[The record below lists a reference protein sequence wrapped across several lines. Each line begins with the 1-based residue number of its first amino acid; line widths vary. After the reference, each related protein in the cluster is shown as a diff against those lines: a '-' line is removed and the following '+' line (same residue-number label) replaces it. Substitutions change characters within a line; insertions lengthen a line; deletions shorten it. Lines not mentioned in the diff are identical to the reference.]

1 MPFVI
6 LPRLDF
12 YRESLIVVFND
23 EIKLSLFFAVEIVKV
38 LLGSNFVS
46 VNAEMRNRMSFVSS
60 GLAKMVLSFGFLMK
74 LNSTKCL
81 NVSSPTLRM
90 AYVFQLVVPLLREAI
105 SYHLKKIF

>member
-1 MPFVI
+1 M
-6 LPRLDF
+6 
-12 YRESLIVVFND
+12 FND
-23 EIKLSLFFAVEIVKV
+23 KIKLSLFFAVEIIKV

-90 AYVFQLVVPLLREAI
+90 AYVFPTCRAPVTRSDFL
-105 SYHLKKIF
+105 SFKKIF